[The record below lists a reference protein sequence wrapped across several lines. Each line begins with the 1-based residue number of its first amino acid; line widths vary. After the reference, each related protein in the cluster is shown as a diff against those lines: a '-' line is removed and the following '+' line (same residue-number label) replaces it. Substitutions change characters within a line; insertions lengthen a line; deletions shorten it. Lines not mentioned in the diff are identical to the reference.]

1 MNLRRRGKAAMGKG
15 ETKMKTVIRVLG
27 IFAVLVFT
35 LAAGESKAQSY
46 PSRTIKFVVG
56 YPPGGA
62 NDTLARVVAQ
72 KLSASVGQPVIV
84 DNRPGADGIIGTEF
98 VAKSAP
104 DGYTLLVGAS
114 RQMIF
119 NAVLNAKLPYD
130 PVKDFIPITML
141 YSEPLVFAV
150 HPSVPATSMKELI
163 ALAKAKPGAIFFAS
177 AAQTFYVAIED
188 LKKQAGVN
196 IVHVPYKGTGQALMA
211 AVSGDVGLTMGIV
224 GSFLQQYRTGKL
236 RPLAVTGDKRDAAIP
251 DVPTMS
257 EIGLPMRE
265 LSWSGFFAPAATP
278 RAIID
283 KLYSE
288 MAPILKSDSM
298 KERYSGLS
306 FGTGVLGITPAEFDA
321 YYKGEIVYWTKAIKD
336 LNIRAN

>member
-1 MNLRRRGKAAMGKG
+1 
-15 ETKMKTVIRVLG
+15 MKTATRMFG
-27 IFAVLVFT
+27 ILAALVFT
-35 LAAGESKAQSY
+35 FAAGESTAQSY

-72 KLSASVGQPVIV
+72 KLAEKLGQPVIV
-84 DNRPGADGIIGTEF
+84 DNRPGADGIIGTDF

-114 RQMIF
+114 GQMVF
-119 NAVLNAKLPYD
+119 NAVLNPKLPYD
-130 PVKDFIPITML
+130 PLKDFIPVTML
-141 YSEPLVFAV
+141 YSEPLVFTV
-150 HPSVPATSMKELI
+150 HPSVPATSMKELL
-163 ALAKAKPGAIFFAS
+163 ALAKAKPGALFFAS

-188 LKKQAGVN
+188 LKKLADVH

-211 AVSGDVGLTMGIV
+211 TVSGDVALTLGIV
-224 GSFLQQYRTGKL
+224 GSFLPQIRTGKL
-236 RPLAVTGDKRDAAIP
+236 RPLAITGEKRDAAIP

-278 RAIID
+278 RAVID

-288 MAPILKSDSM
+288 MAPILKSENM
-298 KERYSGLS
+298 KERYASLS
-306 FGTGVLGITPAEFDA
+306 YGTGVLGMTPAEFDTF
-321 YYKGEIVYWTKAIKD
+321 YKGEFVYWRKVITD
-336 LNIRAN
+336 LNIRSN